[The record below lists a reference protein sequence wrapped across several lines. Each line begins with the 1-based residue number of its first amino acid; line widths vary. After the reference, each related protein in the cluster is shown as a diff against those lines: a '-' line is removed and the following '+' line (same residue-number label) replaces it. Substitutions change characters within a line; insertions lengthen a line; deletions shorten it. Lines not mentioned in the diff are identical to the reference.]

1 MNKLFSPDN
10 PVMEF
15 INKLVAS
22 VLVNILWFICSLP
35 IITIGPSTTALF
47 YCSQKLARDEG
58 SHITSAFFRSFKL
71 NFKQSTI
78 VGLILTFVSAALV
91 FDGFVLRKLYRTSAF
106 WAILT
111 AVFLVAV
118 VAVIIISMWI
128 YPLMARFENSIMAM
142 FKNSIM
148 LGMRFFLCTLIMF
161 GIYFIMGFLVINIM
175 TPLIIFGFG
184 TCAFFCSLLQKNIL
198 IMLEGPDP
206 EDEIIEDVIEEVEM

>member
-1 MNKLFSPDN
+1 
-10 PVMEF
+10 MEF

-78 VGLILTFVSAALV
+78 VGLILTLISASLV
-91 FDGFVLRKLYRTSAF
+91 FDGFILRRLYRTSAF
-106 WAILT
+106 WTLVT

-118 VAVIIISMWI
+118 AAVIVISMWI

-148 LGMRFFLCTLIMF
+148 LSIRFIFCTV
-161 GIYFIMGFLVINIM
+161 IMGLIFAVVFYVTVFLF
-175 TPLIIFGFG
+175 T
-184 TCAFFCSLLQKNIL
+184 
-198 IMLEGPDP
+198 
-206 EDEIIEDVIEEVEM
+206 